1 MQTIDTQAS
10 DVRVAQPVRIEGD
23 GYVGLR
29 VPGDAGVV
37 RAWVQQDICLAA
49 LRQCIAAPAPVLVRR
64 LGVDLWVITGLLHA
78 PTAVAAAAEADAPV
92 VLRGDSLELGDGAAR
107 FWVEGRTL
115 HCRAF
120 HMNFR
125 ADGQQRL
132 VGATIAL
139 G

>member
-1 MQTIDTQAS
+1 MQTIDKQAP
-10 DVRVAQPVRIEGD
+10 DVRVAQGIHIDSD

-29 VPGDAGVV
+29 VPGHAGVV
-37 RAWVQQDICLAA
+37 CAWVQQDICLAA
-49 LRQCIAAPAPVLVRR
+49 LRQRIAAHAPILVSR
-64 LGVDLWVITGLLHA
+64 LGVELWVITGLLHA